1 MRNEM
6 LHKVVDHA
14 FNVEDAREYNQSW
27 WVCPINDEDAYKYS
41 WCNIPEMT
49 ITEQGITISDDGT
62 ICKTAACIAGH
73 ALMMF
78 APVGTRIMAS
88 KEQIMLPGESM
99 PREIDD
105 YVAELLG
112 ISDEAKSYLFD
123 AARTKDEIR
132 KAVEDIDNG
141 EAVNCS

>member
-14 FNVEDAREYNQSW
+14 FNVDDAREYNQHW
-27 WVCPINDEDAYKYS
+27 WVCPIDGEDYT
-41 WCNIPEMT
+41 WCTIPEMT

-62 ICKTAACIAGH
+62 ICKTAGCIAGH

-78 APVGTRIMAS
+78 APVGTRIMS
-88 KEQIMLPGESM
+88 TKEQVMLPGEAQT
-99 PREIDD
+99 REIDD
-105 YVAELLG
+105 YAAELLG

-123 AARTKDEIR
+123 AHRTQDEILQ
-132 KAVEDIDNG
+132 AVEDIDNG
-141 EAVNCS
+141 KL